1 MMFMSTLKKRLPFW
15 RWALLTVF
23 SVTLFFVLYGVCQ
36 SVFLLKA
43 GTLVRILFPVTASL
57 LLLGAYALW
66 CRVLEKRW
74 PEEISFK
81 SSGSGLAAGLAVGF
95 LVFAGITGILALLGM
110 YRIESVSPQWN
121 QVAISLADFLL
132 VACAEELIFRGFLFR
147 YIDERYNTAVALTV
161 SALVFGFIHIMN
173 SGATVWSSISI
184 AITAGLM
191 LGLAYKASGDLWL
204 PIGIHWAWNFTQGN
218 IFGFNVSG
226 YHSAA
231 SIFTAE
237 VDGPDLFT
245 GGAFGPEASIIAPIF
260 GVALSIIFAFYW
272 RLRRNQ

>member
-1 MMFMSTLKKRLPFW
+1 MAT
-15 RWALLTVF
+15 
-23 SVTLFFVLYGVCQ
+23 
-36 SVFLLKA
+36 
-43 GTLVRILFPVTASL
+43 
-57 LLLGAYALW
+57 
-66 CRVLEKRW
+66 
-74 PEEISFK
+74 
-81 SSGSGLAAGLAVGF
+81 GLAVGF

-110 YRIESVSPQWN
+110 YRIESVSPKWN
-121 QVAISLADFLL
+121 LVAISLADFLL

-184 AITAGLM
+184 AITTGLM

-231 SIFTAE
+231 SIFTAK